1 MDRNVT
7 AEVIAKEKIIVI
19 VRDVSP
25 VDIIPLAEAMYAGGI
40 RLIEITFK
48 ADGSRNTETAACIR
62 RLSESFKGRMH
73 IGAGTVLTAEQT
85 ELACDAGAEFIISP
99 DVFGDV
105 IKRTRELGM
114 ISIPGALTPSEV
126 REAVRFGADFVK
138 LFPITSLGSEY
149 VKAIKAPLSNVKFLA
164 VGGINEKNMGEYI
177 MAGVSGFGIGSN
189 IVSKELI
196 KNKKWDEITSL
207 SEKYISALE
216 ECSR

>member
-1 MDRNVT
+1 
-7 AEVIAKEKIIVI
+7 
-19 VRDVSP
+19 
-25 VDIIPLAEAMYAGGI
+25 
-40 RLIEITFK
+40 
-48 ADGSRNTETAACIR
+48 
-62 RLSESFKGRMH
+62 MH